1 VALGDDAA
9 GYKALWDGI
18 IKEIAPRDIFETFW
32 VKDIADHM
40 WEIQRYRKLEAKLL
54 EEQAGPTARSVSV
67 VVDSGAESSAQMEA
81 FDWVYAQMQA
91 TGKDRMEL
99 WKEIEPE
106 RQRLEAEHREDAL
119 ARHLARSTGPDQAA
133 SFLKHAAELD
143 RLSRAMSLAQARYT
157 AAVVEI
163 ERHRM
168 RQAARAADEIVDA
181 SFTEA
186 P

>member
-1 VALGDDAA
+1 MEAYG
-9 GYKALWDGI
+9 
-18 IKEIAPRDIFETFW
+18 W
-32 VKDIADHM
+32 VD
-40 WEIQRYRKLEAKLL
+40 
-54 EEQAGPTARSVSV
+54 
-67 VVDSGAESSAQMEA
+67 AQMK
-81 FDWVYAQMQA
+81 A

-119 ARHLARSTGPDQAA
+119 AHRQSRSTGPDQAA

-143 RLSRAMSLAQARYT
+143 RLSRMMSLAQARYT
-157 AAVVEI
+157 AAVAEL

-168 RQAARAADEIVDA
+168 RKAARTVADDIVDA